1 MAPTKPK
8 NKSQKDRAKER
19 LRAKNVP
26 TQSPTV
32 NARELLA
39 KATALLEAGDAES
52 AAKAARIAY
61 ESIGEKGRQAGAA
74 LSVLGQIHVELGDID
89 AARDFFA
96 AAVRVD
102 EDGLLPEDVGGGP
115 EKFLW
120 LAQLSEDGGR
130 DSVTWFERG
139 AAALRAEI
147 QRLSEKLTSLP
158 RTRDEQEA
166 VINEKRRKL
175 AETLCAVVEVYM
187 TDLSWEEDAEKRCE
201 ALITEAT
208 MLAPEVAETWQT
220 VANVRISQTR
230 TEEAQEA
237 LKRSLSLW
245 IDLPPEDLTI
255 PPFPSRVSLVRL
267 LTEVGME
274 ENAIDVAERL
284 VDEDDQS
291 VEAWYLG
298 GFSRYILGEKLKGKP
313 QPLDAEGW
321 KKIWRSSRRWL
332 AQCLRIYDLEEYED
346 ERLQTHTKEL
356 LELIKNELG
365 EAAEGDDEIW
375 EDTDDDE
382 GDHDDSDE
390 DMQ

>member
-8 NKSQKDRAKER
+8 NKSKKDRAKER
-19 LRAKNVP
+19 LRAP
-26 TQSPTV
+26 THTPTV

-39 KATALLEAGDAES
+39 KATALLEAGDPES

-89 AARDFFA
+89 EARNFFA
-96 AAVRVD
+96 AAVAVD

-120 LAQLSEDGGR
+120 LAQLSEEGGR
-130 DSVTWFERG
+130 DSVTWYERG

-147 QRLSEKLTSLP
+147 QTLIEKLTSLP

-166 VINEKRRKL
+166 VISEKRRKL
-175 AETLCAVVEVYM
+175 AETLCAVAEVYM
-187 TDLSWEEDAEKRCE
+187 TDLSWEEDAEQRCE

-220 VANVRISQTR
+220 VASVRISQTR
-230 TEEAQEA
+230 AEEAREA
-237 LKRSLSLW
+237 LKRSLGLW
-245 IDLPPEDLTI
+245 VDLSPEDPKI
-255 PPFPSRVSLVRL
+255 PPFPTRVSLVRL
-267 LTEVGME
+267 LTEVEMLD
-274 ENAIDVAERL
+274 NAIDVAERL

-298 GFSRYILGEKLKGKP
+298 GFGKYLLGEKLKEKS
-313 QPLDAEGW
+313 QPSEAESW
-321 KKIWRSSRRWL
+321 QKVWRSSRKWL
-332 AQCLRIYDLEEYED
+332 VQCLAIYEAEEYED
-346 ERLQTHTKEL
+346 ERLKDHTMEL
-356 LELIKNELG
+356 LASLKNELG
-365 EAAEGDDEIW
+365 EVAEGDDEIW
-375 EDTDDDE
+375 EDTDDED
-382 GDHDDSDE
+382 DDDSDE
-390 DMQ
+390 EMQ

>member
-8 NKSQKDRAKER
+8 NKNQKDRAKER
-19 LRAKNVP
+19 LRAKNGP
-26 TQSPTV
+26 TQSSTV

-39 KATALLEAGDAES
+39 RATALLEAGDAES
-52 AAKAARIAY
+52 AAKAAHIAY

-89 AARDFFA
+89 AARSFFA

-120 LAQLSEDGGR
+120 LAQLSEEGGR

-147 QRLSEKLTSLP
+147 QTLSDKLGSLP
-158 RTRDEQEA
+158 RTRDEQKA

-175 AETLCAVVEVYM
+175 AETLCAVAEVYM
-187 TDLSWEEDAEKRCE
+187 TDLSWEEDAEQRCE

-245 IDLPPEDLTI
+245 VDLPPEDPTI

-267 LTEVGME
+267 LIEVGME
-274 ENAIDVAERL
+274 ESAIDVAERL

-298 GFSRYILGEKLKGKP
+298 GYGKYMLGGKLREKS
-313 QPLDAEGW
+313 QPADAQSW
-321 KKIWRSSRRWL
+321 QKIWRSSRKWL

-346 ERLQTHTKEL
+346 ERLQEHTKEL
-356 LELIKNELG
+356 LGSIKDELG
-365 EAAEGDDEIW
+365 ELAEDDDEIW
-375 EDTDDDE
+375 EDTDDED
-382 GDHDDSDE
+382 DDDDSDE
-390 DMQ
+390 EMQ